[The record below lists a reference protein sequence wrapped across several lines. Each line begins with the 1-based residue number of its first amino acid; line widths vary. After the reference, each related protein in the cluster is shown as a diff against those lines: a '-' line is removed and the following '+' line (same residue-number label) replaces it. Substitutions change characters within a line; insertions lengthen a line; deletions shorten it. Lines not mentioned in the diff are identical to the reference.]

1 MLAGYDDDC
10 RYLVC
15 PYGCILGPIDGGW
28 VGPETSSDKLH
39 AKHRHRAHGKAA
51 ERPMKIPVLI
61 HVYAVLL
68 AVGVALAITVSFAA
82 LDRPRSFE
90 EIEVQRIN
98 VVEPDGTKKIV
109 IANGARQADVVI
121 EGQVIAPRSPRPP
134 GLIFLDDNGDEM
146 GGLVFNGGAEGKSA
160 GLFFDKH
167 ANDQVLGL
175 SHVEW
180 QRDGQ
185 YASQSGI
192 QIWDR
197 PADYFESGER
207 LRRARALEDP
217 DARREAFASINADG
231 VFGHRRVFAGRHEDG
246 AATLRLSDASGRLRL
261 QILVT
266 DAGDARIE
274 FLDADGNVTRT
285 ITP

>member
-1 MLAGYDDDC
+1 MKVPI
-10 RYLVC
+10 LV
-15 PYGCILGPIDGGW
+15 
-28 VGPETSSDKLH
+28 
-39 AKHRHRAHGKAA
+39 
-51 ERPMKIPVLI
+51 

-68 AVGVALAITVSFAA
+68 AVGVAVAIAVSLAA
-82 LDRPRSFE
+82 LDQPQSFE
-90 EIEVQRIN
+90 EIDVERIN
-98 VVEPDGTKKIV
+98 VVESDGTTKIV
-109 IANGARQADVVI
+109 IANGARQADVVL
-121 EGQVIAPRSPRPP
+121 EGQVIAPGSPRPP

-180 QRDGQ
+180 QSDGQ
-185 YASQSGI
+185 YQSRSGI
-192 QIWDR
+192 EIWDR
-197 PADYFESGER
+197 PTDFFESGER

-231 VFGHRRVFAGRHEDG
+231 VFGHRRMFAGRDDGDG
-246 AATLRLSDASGRLRL
+246 AATVRLSDASGRLRL
-261 QILVT
+261 RILVT